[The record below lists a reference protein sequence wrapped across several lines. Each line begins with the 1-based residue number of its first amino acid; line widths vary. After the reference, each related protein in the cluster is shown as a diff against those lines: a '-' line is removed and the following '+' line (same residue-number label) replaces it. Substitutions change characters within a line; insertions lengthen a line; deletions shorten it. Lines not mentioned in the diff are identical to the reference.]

1 MASATEFFATCA
13 PGLEPVLH
21 QELKELQMANI
32 ERQVGGC
39 RFAGTRLD
47 AARANLWLR
56 SANRV
61 LLRVARYEC
70 VTDTDLYEGALE
82 VPWEKWLKPD
92 GTLRVKARARDSN
105 LTHARFVE
113 QRVKDAICDRFRRDL
128 GTRPNVG
135 DRDVDLGISVHLYRD
150 RVILSLDTSGEPLYK
165 RGWREAQG
173 RAPLPETL
181 AAGVLLLS
189 GWNRRAPLLDPFCG
203 SGTLLVEAA
212 LMAADIAPG
221 SFRSFGMERW
231 KDAQAVMFE
240 RLRADAQKRRRS
252 TRKLQLVG
260 SDIDSERVQDTAANL
275 AAAGIDANL
284 QLEVKDAR
292 LFSPKAGWNGQVA
305 TNAPWGSRVG
315 AGDAER
321 LFGLY
326 RAFGTQLR
334 QKCEGYG
341 LALLAG
347 NEQQLE
353 SLAMPGDQQE
363 LANGNQPCVLLLNKL
378 LGSAQ

>member
-1 MASATEFFATCA
+1 M
-13 PGLEPVLH
+13 
-21 QELKELQMANI
+21 
-32 ERQVGGC
+32 
-39 RFAGTRLD
+39 
-47 AARANLWLR
+47 
-56 SANRV
+56 
-61 LLRVARYEC
+61 
-70 VTDTDLYEGALE
+70 
-82 VPWEKWLKPD
+82 
-92 GTLRVKARARDSN
+92 
-105 LTHARFVE
+105 
-113 QRVKDAICDRFRRDL
+113 
-128 GTRPNVG
+128 
-135 DRDVDLGISVHLYRD
+135 
-150 RVILSLDTSGEPLYK
+150 
-165 RGWREAQG
+165 
-173 RAPLPETL
+173 
-181 AAGVLLLS
+181 
-189 GWNRRAPLLDPFCG
+189 
-203 SGTLLVEAA
+203 
-212 LMAADIAPG
+212 
-221 SFRSFGMERW
+221 
-231 KDAQAVMFE
+231 
-240 RLRADAQKRRRS
+240 
-252 TRKLQLVG
+252 G

-353 SLAMPGDQQE
+353 SLGMPGDQQE

-378 LGSAQ
+378 LGSAN